1 MTGRGGRRALSVGAI
16 ALATLAALVGV
27 ALAASTNF
35 VEPASSPEPAGAGP
49 QDLVTADLD
58 ADTDADLAVVNV
70 SSGSVTVHRNNGSG
84 NFSQPASSPE
94 TPASFDF
101 PTAIDVGDLDGD
113 ADRDLAVANQLGDN
127 VTILRNNGSGNFT
140 EPGTS
145 PEPTGANTFAVTA
158 ADLDEDD
165 DIDLAVANG
174 NNPTGAVTVLLNNG
188 SANFSPAS
196 TSPETVGNT
205 PVSIAAADLDGDGD
219 NDLGV
224 ANQQNGSVTVLR
236 NNGTAN
242 FSQPVSSPHFVGTF
256 PQGITAARLDADADV
271 DLAVNNQG
279 SDNVSILLNSGNANF
294 SQPATSPEQ
303 VGDRPLAPPVAA
315 DFDLD
320 GDLDLATENATSEDV
335 TILRN
340 VGAANF
346 IEPASS
352 PELVGPAPRGIVG
365 ADFDGDLDPDL
376 AVTNQNGGNLTILRN
391 R

>member
-1 MTGRGGRRALSVGAI
+1 MLTG
-16 ALATLAALVGV
+16 LVGV
-27 ALAASTNF
+27 AIAASTNF
-35 VEPASSPEPAGAGP
+35 VEPASSPEPAGAAP
-49 QDLVTADLD
+49 QDLIAADLD

-70 SSGSVTVHRNNGSG
+70 SSGNLTVHRNNGSG

-101 PTAIDVGDLDGD
+101 PSAIAVGDLDGD
-113 ADRDLAVANQLGDN
+113 TDPDLAITNQLGDN
-127 VTILRNNGSGNFT
+127 VTILRNNGSANFA

-145 PEPTGANTFAVTA
+145 PEPAGANSFAVTA

-165 DIDLAVANG
+165 DVDLAVANG
-174 NNPTGAVTVLLNNG
+174 NNPTGSVTVLLNNG
-188 SANFSPAS
+188 SGNFSPAS

-224 ANQQNGSVTVLR
+224 ANQQSGSITILR
-236 NNGTAN
+236 NTGAGN
-242 FSQPVSSPHFVGTF
+242 FFEPVSSPHFVGSF
-256 PQGITAARLDADADV
+256 PQGITAAPLDADG
-271 DLAVNNQG
+271 DLDFAVNNQG
-279 SDNVSILLNSGNANF
+279 TDNVSILLNSGNANF

-320 GDLDLATENATSEDV
+320 GDVDLATENASGDDV

-352 PELVGPAPRGIVG
+352 PELVGPTPNGIVG
-365 ADFDGDLDPDL
+365 ADFDGDLDADL
-376 AVTNQNGGNLTILRN
+376 AVTNTNGGNLTILRN